1 MSSSVYETIL
11 NNMLSLVG
19 KTKEDIK
26 ADPHFYINNKIT
38 KEEYLDWYN
47 NSLNSLYNLFP
58 NENKELIKRSLDL
71 FDIKW
76 GLLYIYQKAPE
87 KLSPEIEEMLKEI
100 KGGKKLGKDTTLKD
114 LSK

>member
-1 MSSSVYETIL
+1 MSLSIYEQIL

-26 ADPHFYINNKIT
+26 NDPHFYINNKVT
-38 KEEYLDWYN
+38 EEVYKTWYN
-47 NSLNSLYNLFP
+47 ESLNNLYKEYP
-58 NENKELIKRSLDL
+58 NENKDFIKKSFDL

-87 KLSPEIEEMLKEI
+87 KISFEPIEGVKR
-100 KGGKKLGKDTTLKD
+100 KKLGIDNTLKD
-114 LSK
+114 LTR

>member
-1 MSSSVYETIL
+1 MISIYEQIL

-26 ADPHFYINNKIT
+26 ADPHFYINNKVT
-38 KEEYLDWYN
+38 EEEYHNWYN
-47 NSLNSLYNLFP
+47 DSLNILYNLFP
-58 NENKELIKRSLDL
+58 NENKAFIKRNFDL

-100 KGGKKLGKDTTLKD
+100 KGGGKKLGKDTTLKD